1 MENREDE
8 DEEGEDGA
16 EREEVETRAS
26 VELPDEGGQR
36 QEEVELCFNEK
47 AAEEESR
54 EPHPL
59 KLELE
64 KKEIALHNLFESH
77 IEYGETKAKEMAAL
91 LGAIDQAEDEK
102 QEMEKKQGN
111 LQGKMFELFYLIM
124 INNKQQSLTL

>member
-26 VELPDEGGQR
+26 VELPDEGGQ
-36 QEEVELCFNEK
+36 EEEEPGFDEK
-47 AAEEESR
+47 AAEEENE

-64 KKEIALHNLFESH
+64 KKEIALHNLYESH
-77 IEYGETKAKEMAAL
+77 IEHGETKA
-91 LGAIDQAEDEK
+91 
-102 QEMEKKQGN
+102 
-111 LQGKMFELFYLIM
+111 
-124 INNKQQSLTL
+124 

>member
-1 MENREDE
+1 MEKREDE
-8 DEEGEDGA
+8 EVDGA
-16 EREEVETRAS
+16 ETEEVETRAS
-26 VELPDEGGQR
+26 VEVPDEGGQR
-36 QEEVELCFNEK
+36 QEEVELCFDEK
-47 AAEEESR
+47 AAEEENE